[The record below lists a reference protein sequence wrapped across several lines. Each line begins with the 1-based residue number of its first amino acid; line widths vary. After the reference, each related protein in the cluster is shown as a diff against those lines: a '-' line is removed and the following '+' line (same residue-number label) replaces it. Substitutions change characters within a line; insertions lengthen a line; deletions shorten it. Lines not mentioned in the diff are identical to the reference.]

1 VDSPDSASDAAV
13 IAASVDD
20 PDRFGVIFDR
30 YHDTVFRYIARRVGS
45 QSASDVTADVFV
57 RAFRVRARFDTSRNS
72 ARPWLYGIATNII
85 GDHIRGLRRRERL
98 FLACQGLVDRHID
111 DPTDDTTVRVSA
123 GQAANEINRA
133 LGRLSPGDRNALLL
147 FAVEQLSYPEVA
159 EALGIPV
166 GTVRSR
172 IFRARRVMRELI
184 GHLEQTTNSN
194 RPPPGD
200 HD

>member
-1 VDSPDSASDAAV
+1 MDSPDSDSDATA

-20 PDRFGVIFDR
+20 PDRFGVIYDR
-30 YHDTVFRYIARRVGS
+30 YYDTVFRYVARRIGN
-45 QSASDVTADVFV
+45 QSAPDVTADVFV

-72 ARPWLYGIATNII
+72 ARPWLYGIAANII
-85 GDHIRGLRRRERL
+85 GDHLRSLRRRERL

-111 DPTDDTTVRVSA
+111 DPTDETTARASA
-123 GQAANEINRA
+123 ARERAEINRA
-133 LGRLSPGDRNALLL
+133 LARLSPGDRDALLL

-159 EALGIPV
+159 EALDIPV

-172 IFRARRVMRELI
+172 IFRARGAMRELI
-184 GHLEQTTNSN
+184 GHLDQTTHPK
-194 RPPPGD
+194 PPLAPD